1 MEMIR
6 KYLENASKFRN
17 LAAAEKQPDV
27 QALLEKQADAYQ
39 KLAEERA
46 KKLNLPMP
54 GSTTK

>member
-6 KYLENASKFRN
+6 KYLENTTKFRN

-27 QALLEKQADAYQ
+27 QALLEKQADAYR

-54 GSTTK
+54 GSTAK

>member
-6 KYLENASKFRN
+6 KYLENAIKFKD

-27 QALLEKQADAYQ
+27 RALLEKQADAYR

-54 GSTTK
+54 NSTTD

>member
-6 KYLENASKFRN
+6 RYLENAIKFRN
-17 LAAAEKQPDV
+17 LAATEKKPDV
-27 QALLEKQADAYQ
+27 RGQLEKQADAYQ

-54 GSTTK
+54 GSNPD

>member
-6 KYLENASKFRN
+6 KYLENATKFRN
-17 LAAAEKQPDV
+17 LAVAEKQPDV
-27 QALLEKQADAYQ
+27 RALMEKQADAYQ

-54 GSTTK
+54 GSTPV

>member
-6 KYLENASKFRN
+6 KYLENAIKFRS
-17 LAAAEKQPDV
+17 LAAAEKKPDV
-27 QALLEKQADAYQ
+27 QALLERQANAYQ

-54 GSTTK
+54 GSTSD